1 MNRMGAVIA
10 TVVVL
15 LGVSACTH
23 QRAYFNYEDKQDEIK
38 MRTGG
43 WDGERLGTVTASE
56 GGPVWKDCTEVA
68 EASIWMLMQATREM
82 GGNAI
87 GEFRWV
93 PKNPKHS
100 SDAPTCRQRWGWV
113 LVWPVLATRAFQ
125 SAGVE
130 AVAYRIDDTEVA
142 HEGLYLIPVPEEE
155 RRLLAQQIASETIS
169 RE

>member
-1 MNRMGAVIA
+1 MGAVIA
-10 TVVVL
+10 TVVLL

-38 MRTGG
+38 MRAGG
-43 WDGERLGTVTASE
+43 WDGERLGVVRASE

-93 PKNPKHS
+93 PQNPKHS
-100 SDAPTCRQRWGWV
+100 SDAPTCRQRWGWI

-130 AVAYRIDDTEVA
+130 AVAYRIEDTDVA
-142 HEGLYLIPVPEEE
+142 HEGLYLIPVSEAD
-155 RRLLAQQIASETIS
+155 RQLLARQIVSEAAAAT
-169 RE
+169 E